1 MEMMTRRYR
10 EAMVEWMEKAET
22 VERLAW
28 WFVRYATDADVRQ
41 GEDQRAVEATD
52 GNVSPLEAHI
62 WSLRDATGRTTLPW
76 EDPVDEMMGRHTL
89 SAARARKAGA
99 S

>member
-1 MEMMTRRYR
+1 
-10 EAMVEWMEKAET
+10 MVEWMEHAET
-22 VERLAW
+22 VERLTW
-28 WFVRYATDADVRQ
+28 WFVRSATDADFRQ

-62 WSLRDATGRTTLPW
+62 CSLLDATGRTTLPW
-76 EDPVDEMMGRHTL
+76 EDPVDETMGRDTL
-89 SAARARKAGA
+89 SAALSRKAGT